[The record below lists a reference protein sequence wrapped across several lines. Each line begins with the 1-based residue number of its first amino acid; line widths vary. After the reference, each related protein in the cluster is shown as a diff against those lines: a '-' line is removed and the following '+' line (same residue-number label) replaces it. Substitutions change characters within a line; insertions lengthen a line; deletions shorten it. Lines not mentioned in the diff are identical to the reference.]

1 MQMNIQQQTLF
12 KTALVLGATG
22 AIGQAFCNQL
32 LEQGCKNLYRL
43 ARNTNNLPSK
53 DTLIKTESVH
63 IEDMSFD
70 LTNEQS
76 IKDVISALPHEID
89 LVVIATGWLHDIEE
103 KPFASHSKKTTSFT
117 PEKTFKSLHPEHLY
131 KSMNINFLGPTLI
144 LKELLIHLPHRKHK
158 TIFAVLSARVG
169 SISDNKMGGWHSYR
183 ASKAALNMMIKNFAI
198 ELKRM
203 RSKSLVVAL
212 QPGTTDSELSKP
224 FQKFIK
230 PEQLQT
236 PAYTVE
242 HLLKVLVSLN
252 EELSGELIDFEG
264 NVITP

>member
-1 MQMNIQQQTLF
+1 MNIPQTTPF
-12 KTALVLGATG
+12 KTALIIGATG

-32 LEQGCKNLYRL
+32 IDQGCKNLYRA
-43 ARNTNNLPSK
+43 ARNTENLPSQ
-53 DTLIKTESVH
+53 DSLNRMQSAY
-63 IEDMSFD
+63 IEDISFD
-70 LTNEQS
+70 LTNAQS
-76 IKDVISALPHEID
+76 IKGLISSLPSEID
-89 LVVIATGWLHDIEE
+89 LVVIATGWLHDITE
-103 KPFASHSKKTTSFT
+103 KQGNLHAKEVVSFE
-117 PEKTFKSLHPEHLY
+117 PEKTFKSLHPDHLN

-158 TIFAVLSARVG
+158 TIFAVMSARVG

-183 ASKAALNMMIKNFAI
+183 SSKAALNMMIKNFSI
-198 ELKRM
+198 ELKRV
-203 RSKSLVVAL
+203 RSKCLVVAL
-212 QPGTTDSELSKP
+212 QPGTTNSALSRP

-236 PAYTVE
+236 PTYSVE

-252 EELSGELIDFEG
+252 EESSGELIDFEG